1 MGRRGAVGPVAQVTP
16 APVVPADTPVLVDGV
31 PADAASVRAL
41 VEQSFGEVAEGLR
54 AQAGRAEGTVR
65 DVLAATA
72 QMADDRA
79 LRSGVLTRLDAGEP
93 VVGAI
98 DAVVSTFAAMFEQ
111 AGGYLAER
119 VTDLHSV
126 RDRVVARVLGL
137 PAPGVPEL
145 HEPSVVVAR
154 DLAPADTAALDL
166 DNVLAIVTELG
177 ARRVTRR
184 SSRASSGCRAWCG

>member
-1 MGRRGAVGPVAQVTP
+1 GRKGAVGAVAQVRP
-16 APVVPADTPVLVDGV
+16 APSV
-31 PADAASVRAL
+31 PADAVVTIDGEPADRAALRPL
-41 VEQSFGEVAEGLR
+41 VEAAFGAVAAGLR
-54 AQAGRAEGTVR
+54 DQSVRAEGTVR

-79 LRSGVLTRLDAGEP
+79 LLSGVLTRVDAGEP

-98 DAVVSTFAAMFEQ
+98 DAVVATFAAMFEQ

-126 RDRVVARVLGL
+126 RDRVVAHVLGL

-145 HEPSVVVAR
+145 H
-154 DLAPADTAALDL
+154 
-166 DNVLAIVTELG
+166 
-177 ARRVTRR
+177 
-184 SSRASSGCRAWCG
+184 